1 MNYYRKSEPSDVR
14 DLGSTYEEWVATG
27 NPKADDWAAVPLMP
41 TYDPVKEYAAW
52 ANGSWI
58 VMQLAPIVV
67 SMRSFREACGRD
79 LTIRISA
86 YVASI
91 EDLNERFKAQTDFE
105 FATTVSRAHFRVSQ
119 IASALGKTESEIDE
133 VFALAQQLDLN

>member
-1 MNYYRKSEPSDVR
+1 MKTRDEIRIELEAANPTTNISGVVYYPGDAQ
-14 DLGSTYEEWVATG
+14 YEELMEQWI
-27 NPKADDWAAVPLMP
+27 DAVLEMP
-41 TYDPVKEYAAW
+41 PP
-52 ANGSWI
+52 
-58 VMQLAPIVV
+58 QPIVV

-91 EDLNERFKAQTDFE
+91 EDANERFKAQTDFE

-133 VFALAQQLDLN
+133 VFALAQQLDAA